1 MQWHMADFFAENWG
15 NLASVFGLVFSFL
28 AFVFAKSAST
38 AAREAR
44 DTAMRQSLSED
55 MHGAS
60 RSAQEIVTY
69 LRDNKSEM
77 ALLRIG
83 DLMNQASYLSARW
96 EAMLSEK
103 SRNNLREGAAELRSM
118 HGVLAKGVRSEVA
131 EKRKARLDK
140 AAQRVSSI
148 FNEERG
154 TAAKAAEVRGE

>member
-1 MQWHMADFFAENWG
+1 MIDFFAQNWG
-15 NLASVFGLVFSFL
+15 NLASVFGLVFSVL
-28 AFVFAKSAST
+28 AFVFAKRAST

-44 DTAMRQSLSED
+44 DAALRQSLGED

-69 LRDNKSEM
+69 LRDDKSEM

-83 DLMNQASYLSARW
+83 DLMNQCSYLSARW

-118 HGVLAKGVRSEVA
+118 HGVLATSVRTDMA
-131 EKRKARLDK
+131 EKQKARLAK

-154 TAAKAAEVRGE
+154 TAAKAAELKSE

>member
-1 MQWHMADFFAENWG
+1 MSDFLVRNWG
-15 NLASVFGLVFSFL
+15 NLASVAGLVFSAL
-28 AFVFAKSAST
+28 AFVFAKRAST

-44 DTAMRQSLSED
+44 DAALRKSLGED

-69 LRDNKSEM
+69 LRDDKSEM

-83 DLMNQASYLSARW
+83 DLMNQCSYLSARW
-96 EAMLSEK
+96 ETRLSEK
-103 SRNNLREGAAELRSM
+103 SRNKLREGAAELRSM
-118 HGVLAKGVRSEVA
+118 HGVLAKGVRSDVA
-131 EKRKARLDK
+131 EKQKARLAK

-154 TAAKAAEVRGE
+154 LAARAAELKGE

>member
-1 MQWHMADFFAENWG
+1 MADFFAENWG

-44 DTAMRQSLSED
+44 DNAMRQSLGED
-55 MHGAS
+55 IHGAS

-69 LRDNKSEM
+69 LRDDKSEM
-77 ALLRIG
+77 ALLRVG
-83 DLMNQASYLSARW
+83 DLMNQCSYLIARW

-118 HGVLAKGVRSEVA
+118 HGVLAKGIRSDVVG
-131 EKRKARLDK
+131 KQKARLAK

-154 TAAKAAEVRGE
+154 AAARAAEAKGE

>member
-1 MQWHMADFFAENWG
+1 M
-15 NLASVFGLVFSFL
+15 VFSIL
-28 AFVFAKSAST
+28 AFVFAKRAST

-44 DTAMRQSLSED
+44 DAALRQSLGED

-69 LRDNKSEM
+69 LRDDKSEM

-83 DLMNQASYLSARW
+83 DLMNQCSYLSARW
-96 EAMLSEK
+96 EAMPSEK

-118 HGVLAKGVRSEVA
+118 HGVLATSVRTDVA
-131 EKRKARLDK
+131 EKQKARLAK

-148 FNEERG
+148 FNEECG
-154 TAAKAAEVRGE
+154 TAAKAAELKSE